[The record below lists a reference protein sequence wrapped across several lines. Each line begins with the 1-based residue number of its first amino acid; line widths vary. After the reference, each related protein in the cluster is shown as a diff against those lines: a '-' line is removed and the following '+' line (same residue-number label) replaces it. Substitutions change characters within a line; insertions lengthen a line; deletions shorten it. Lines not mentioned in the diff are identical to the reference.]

1 MLDSQKGAMTKI
13 LELVADGGKLTV
25 LGRPVGERWRDVF
38 IVTAAALVELGG
50 GRETPLASWEEVLE
64 KLDRYG
70 WRNLR
75 MRFLHPDFAKRVEAA
90 RRAGTVH

>member
-1 MLDSQKGAMTKI
+1 MTRI
-13 LELVADGGKLTV
+13 LELVTDGGKLTV
-25 LGRPVGERWRDVF
+25 LGQQVGERWRYVI
-38 IVTAAALVELGG
+38 IVTAPALVELGG
-50 GRETPLASWEEVLE
+50 GREMPLATWEEVIE